1 MTTTNPGRAG
11 DPTAEARALNW
22 SERQAVD
29 ELVGALV
36 SVAGLIAHRP
46 DTAKQVWATVIDQL
60 GEAERKLVTALEWE
74 MVRRNV
80 AEMKAEGSF
89 PVAASSETESLE
101 QLPPLETSPDWGGVP
116 RIRMGGDRAIGEDPN
131 G

>member
-1 MTTTNPGRAG
+1 MTTTDPGRAG

-36 SVAGLIAHRP
+36 SVAALVTHRP
-46 DTAKQVWATVIDQL
+46 DTAKQVWAAVVDQL
-60 GEAERKLVTALEWE
+60 GDAERKLVTALEWE

-89 PVAASSETESLE
+89 PVSASSETDSDGE
-101 QLPPLETSPDWGGVP
+101 QERSE
-116 RIRMGGDRAIGEDPN
+116 GDVRA
-131 G
+131 